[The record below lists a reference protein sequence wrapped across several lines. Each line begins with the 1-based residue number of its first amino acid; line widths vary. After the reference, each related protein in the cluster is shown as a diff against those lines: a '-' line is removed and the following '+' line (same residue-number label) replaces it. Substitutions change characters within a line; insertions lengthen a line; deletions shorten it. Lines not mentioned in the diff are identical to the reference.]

1 MSAGAEPDVPV
12 TGPAAATPAPSSGE
26 TRAEPAVGEPAR
38 PHQAILHVAD
48 LKVHFGGVQ
57 AVAGAT
63 FEVHRGTITGLIGP
77 NGAGKST
84 AVNAIAGQIH
94 GATGHVVF
102 EDNEIL
108 GRRVE
113 EISRLGLRRS
123 FQTANLFGRMTVME
137 NLLMGAPPWNGE
149 HLRASIIGRRKWHR
163 REAELTWK
171 ALGIMEDFGVA
182 SLADELAANLSGG
195 QKRIVEIMRT
205 IMGEPTM
212 MLLDEPL
219 AGINPALARTIGHH
233 LLALRDAGVTML
245 VIEHDLGL
253 VERLCDPVIVMAQ
266 GKVLSEGSMSD
277 LRRNKEVV
285 SAYLTG

>member
-1 MSAGAEPDVPV
+1 M
-12 TGPAAATPAPSSGE
+12 TGPAA
-26 TRAEPAVGEPAR
+26 PAR
-38 PHQAILHVAD
+38 VTPGSDPSAMPAGDERARQRQAILRVTD
-48 LKVHFGGVQ
+48 LRVHFGGVH
-57 AVAGAT
+57 AVDGAT
-63 FEVHRGTITGLIGP
+63 FDVRRGTITGLIGP

-94 GATGHVVF
+94 GAAGHVIF
-102 EDNEIL
+102 EDDEIL

-149 HLRASIIGRRKWHR
+149 HLRASFIGRRKWHR
-163 REAELTWK
+163 HEAKLTRK
-171 ALGIMEDFGVA
+171 ALGIMEDFGVV

-195 QKRIVEIMRT
+195 QKRIVEIIRT

-219 AGINPALARTIGHH
+219 AGINPTLARTICDH

-245 VIEHDLGL
+245 LIEHDLAL
-253 VERLCDPVIVMAQ
+253 VERMCDPVIVMAQ
-266 GKVLSEGSMSD
+266 GKVLSEGPLSD

>member
-1 MSAGAEPDVPV
+1 M
-12 TGPAAATPAPSSGE
+12 TGPAAPARVTPGGDP
-26 TRAEPAVGEPAR
+26 RAEPASGERAGQQ
-38 PHQAILHVAD
+38 QAILRVTD
-48 LKVHFGGVQ
+48 LRVRFGGVH
-57 AVAGAT
+57 AVDGAT
-63 FEVHRGTITGLIGP
+63 FDVRRGTITGLIGP

-94 GATGHVVF
+94 GAAGHVIF
-102 EDNEIL
+102 EDDEIL
-108 GRRVE
+108 GRPVE

-149 HLRASIIGRRKWHR
+149 HLRASFIGRRKWHR
-163 REAELTWK
+163 HEAKLTRK
-171 ALGIMEDFGVA
+171 ALGIMEDLGIA

-195 QKRIVEIMRT
+195 QKRIVEIIRT

-219 AGINPALARTIGHH
+219 AGINPTLARTICDH

-245 VIEHDLGL
+245 LIEHDLAL

-266 GKVLSEGSMSD
+266 GTVLSEGPLSD

>member
-1 MSAGAEPDVPV
+1 MSTSPEPGIA
-12 TGPAAATPAPSSGE
+12 GPAAAAPVTPDGGP
-26 TRAEPAVGEPAR
+26 RAEPAASEPAGR
-38 PHQAILHVAD
+38 PQAILRVTD
-48 LKVHFGGVQ
+48 LRVRFGGVQ

-63 FEVHRGTITGLIGP
+63 FDVRRGTITGLIGP

-94 GATGHVVF
+94 GAAGHVVF

-149 HLRASIIGRRKWHR
+149 HLRASLVGRRKWHR

-205 IMGEPTM
+205 MMGEPTM

-219 AGINPALARTIGHH
+219 AGINPTLARTICDY

-266 GKVLSEGSMSD
+266 GKVLSEGSLSD
-277 LRRNKEVV
+277 LRRHKEVV

>member
-12 TGPAAATPAPSSGE
+12 TGPAAAIPAPSSGE

-38 PHQAILHVAD
+38 AHQAILHVAD

-84 AVNAIAGQIH
+84 AVNAIAGQVH
-94 GATGHVVF
+94 GATGRVVF

>member
-26 TRAEPAVGEPAR
+26 TRAEPAVGEPAG
-38 PHQAILHVAD
+38 PDQAILQVAD

-84 AVNAIAGQIH
+84 AVNAIAGQVH
-94 GATGHVVF
+94 GATGRVVF

-219 AGINPALARTIGHH
+219 AGINPALARTIGDH
-233 LLALRDAGVTML
+233 LLALRDGGVTML

>member
-1 MSAGAEPDVPV
+1 MSTSPEPGMPV
-12 TGPAAATPAPSSGE
+12 TGPAAAAPVTPGSEA
-26 TRAEPAVGEPAR
+26 RAEPTAGETAGR
-38 PHQAILHVAD
+38 AGAILRVTD
-48 LKVHFGGVQ
+48 LRVRFGGVQ

-63 FEVHRGTITGLIGP
+63 FDVRRGTITGLIGP

-84 AVNAIAGQIH
+84 AVNAIAGQMH
-94 GATGHVVF
+94 GAAGHVVF

-137 NLLMGAPPWNGE
+137 NLLMGAPPWSGE
-149 HLRASIIGRRKWHR
+149 SLRASLIGRRKWHR

-182 SLADELAANLSGG
+182 SLADELADNLSGG
-195 QKRIVEIMRT
+195 QKRIVELMRT

-219 AGINPALARTIGHH
+219 AGINPTLAGTIGDH
-233 LLALRDAGVTML
+233 LLALRDAGITML
-245 VIEHDLGL
+245 VIEHDLAL
-253 VERLCDPVIVMAQ
+253 VERMCDPVIVMAQ
-266 GKVLSEGSMSD
+266 GKVLSEGSLSD
-277 LRRNKEVV
+277 LRRHKEVV

>member
-1 MSAGAEPDVPV
+1 MPAA
-12 TGPAAATPAPSSGE
+12 GPAAAASGTPGGE
-26 TRAEPAVGEPAR
+26 PRAEPAAGEAAGR
-38 PHQAILHVAD
+38 PEAILSVAD
-48 LKVHFGGVQ
+48 LRVRFGGVQ

-63 FEVHRGTITGLIGP
+63 FDVRRGTITGLIGP

-94 GATGHVVF
+94 GAAGHVAF
-102 EDNEIL
+102 EGNEIL

-123 FQTANLFGRMTVME
+123 FQTANLFGRLTVME
-137 NLLMGAPPWNGE
+137 NLLMGAPPWDGE
-149 HLRASIIGRRKWHR
+149 HLRASLIGRRKWHR
-163 REAELTWK
+163 REAELTRK
-171 ALGIMEDFGVA
+171 ALGIMADFGVA

-219 AGINPALARTIGHH
+219 AGINPTLARTICDH
-233 LLALRDAGVTML
+233 LLALRDSGVTML
-245 VIEHDLGL
+245 VIEHDLAL
-253 VERLCDPVIVMAQ
+253 VERMCDPVIVMAQ
-266 GKVLSEGSMSD
+266 GTVLSEGSLSD
-277 LRRNKEVV
+277 LRRNREVV

>member
-12 TGPAAATPAPSSGE
+12 AGPAAAIPAPSSGE
-26 TRAEPAVGEPAR
+26 TRAEPAVGEPAGPR
-38 PHQAILHVAD
+38 QAILQVAD

-63 FEVHRGTITGLIGP
+63 FEVRRGTITGLIGP

-84 AVNAIAGQIH
+84 AVNAIAGQVH
-94 GATGHVVF
+94 GATGRVVF

-219 AGINPALARTIGHH
+219 AGINPALARTIGDH
-233 LLALRDAGVTML
+233 LLALRDGGVTML

>member
-1 MSAGAEPDVPV
+1 MSTGPDPALPV
-12 TGPAAATPAPSSGE
+12 AGPAAAAPVP
-26 TRAEPAVGEPAR
+26 RAEPAAEEPAGR
-38 PHQAILHVAD
+38 HPAILRVTD
-48 LKVHFGGVQ
+48 LRVRFGGVQ
-57 AVAGAT
+57 AVAGAS
-63 FEVHRGTITGLIGP
+63 FDVRRGTITGLIGP

-84 AVNAIAGQIH
+84 AVNAIAGQIR
-94 GATGHVVF
+94 GAAGQVVF
-102 EDNEIL
+102 EGNEIL
-108 GRRVE
+108 GRGVE

-137 NLLMGAPPWNGE
+137 NLLLGAPPWAGE
-149 HLRASIIGRRKWHR
+149 SLRASIIGRRRWHR

-171 ALGIMEDFGVA
+171 ALRIMEDFGVA
-182 SLADELAANLSGG
+182 SLADELAGNLSGG

-219 AGINPALARTIGHH
+219 AGINPTLAATIGDH

-245 VIEHDLGL
+245 VIEHDLAL

-266 GKVLSEGSMSD
+266 GTVLSEGSLSD
-277 LRRNKEVV
+277 LRRHKEVV